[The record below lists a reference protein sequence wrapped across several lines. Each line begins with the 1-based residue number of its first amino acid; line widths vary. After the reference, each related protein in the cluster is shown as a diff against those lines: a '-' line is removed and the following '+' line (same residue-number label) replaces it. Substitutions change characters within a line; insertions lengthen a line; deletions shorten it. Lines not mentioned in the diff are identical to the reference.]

1 MGLNIPPWSKLI
13 FKDHKENKTVKQIG
27 IFLFDSRT
35 RGPVLTADQHR
46 GTNHSHSQG
55 ALD

>member
-27 IFLFDSRT
+27 IFLFVSKT
-35 RGPVLTADQHR
+35 PANWFL
-46 GTNHSHSQG
+46 QG
-55 ALD
+55 HTF